1 MKGDGVLARK
11 LLNIQESAVSA
22 ARKLINEN
30 GIDGVTIRGVASM
43 CSIAVGTMYNYFPSK
58 EYLIGCVVLEDW
70 KLTYSEMDKHSE
82 EGKSVLESI
91 GLIYEDMRS
100 FSGAHTYLYSFH
112 NWDTSGKYTH
122 SSRHEEL
129 LREIG
134 IVVDK
139 ALSSHNLNPGE
150 DIALF
155 ICESIIN
162 SAVKGYSFKDIEPAF
177 KKLLS

>member
-11 LLNIQESAVSA
+11 LLNIKETAIAA
-22 ARKLINEN
+22 ARKLLEEQ

-43 CSIAVGTMYNYFPSK
+43 CGIAVGTMYNYFPSK

-70 KLTYSEMDKHSE
+70 QKTYSVMDKHSE
-82 EGKSVLESI
+82 EGSNVLESI
-91 GLIYEDMRS
+91 GHIYEDML
-100 FSGAHTYLYSFH
+100 FFAQTHTYLYSFH
-112 NWDTSGKYTH
+112 NWDTNGKYTH

-129 LREIG
+129 LREMG

-139 ALSSHNLNPGE
+139 ALTTHSLELEKG
-150 DIALF
+150 ITLF

-162 SAVKGYSFKDIEPAF
+162 SAVKNYIFEEVRPAF
-177 KKLLS
+177 EKLLT